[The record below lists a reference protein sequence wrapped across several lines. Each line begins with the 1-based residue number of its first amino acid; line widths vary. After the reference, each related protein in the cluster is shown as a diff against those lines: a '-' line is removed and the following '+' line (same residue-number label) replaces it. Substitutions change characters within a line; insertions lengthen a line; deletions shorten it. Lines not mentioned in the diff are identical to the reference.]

1 MHFVN
6 TYRQER
12 RKQHNQEFSWKKRIS
27 RQCTIK
33 PGNTGETMQPR
44 DKIEREREQK
54 VVCLLHS
61 HMNHLLR
68 LYVVLAICILCCVC
82 IGFLRQIAKER
93 IVWRAAAECLMRVAN
108 LSTFSWVQHE
118 LQFNIQNVNLY
129 IRPSCRLIYV
139 YWNTSA
145 WWEAIFTIH
154 TYTHIV
160 HLLSIPVNRFNLL
173 F

>member
-27 RQCTIK
+27 HQCTIK
-33 PGNTGETMQPR
+33 HGNTGETMQPR
-44 DKIEREREQK
+44 DKIERERVRERE
-54 VVCLLHS
+54 VVCLLYYS
-61 HMNHLLR
+61 HMHRLLR

-82 IGFLRQIAKER
+82 IGFQRQIARAR

-118 LQFNIQNVNLY
+118 LHFNIQNVNLY
-129 IRPSCRLIYV
+129 IRPSCRLIYM
-139 YWNTSA
+139 YWSTSA
-145 WWEAIFTIH
+145 GWKAFFTTH
-154 TYTHIV
+154 THIV
-160 HLLSIPVNRFNLL
+160 QSFICYRFQ
-173 F
+173 